1 MRQVIA
7 LALIP
12 IIVTSPA
19 WTCFGLDTAGEFI
32 MLGREP
38 S

>member
-1 MRQVIA
+1 VKR
-7 LALIP
+7 IP
-12 IIVTSPA
+12 AQFVKPFRKWS
-19 WTCFGLDTAGEFI
+19 CFGLDTAGEFI